1 MISVYDITF
10 YKEDEDGDSILNE
23 DGTLKLFTLNHN
35 NRSSQSII
43 SEINEL
49 VEDADVE
56 EIEWVKII

>member
-43 SEINEL
+43 SEINQL
-49 VEDADVE
+49 VEDDDVE
-56 EIEWVKII
+56 EIENE

>member
-10 YKEDEDGDSILNE
+10 YKYDEDGVEVLNE

-49 VEDADVE
+49 IEDDDVE
-56 EIEWVKII
+56 EKIE

>member
-49 VEDADVE
+49 VEDDDVE
-56 EIEWVKII
+56 EIEND